1 LFHAQYQIKT
11 GILMKDF
18 FDADWVGLLEI
29 SKPALHI
36 LLILLMSWAAFKLS
50 GKMILLIRSAIL
62 DRADSKLEELKRIET
77 LSRVFRYLT
86 SVVITIVTGMLLLSE
101 LGISIAPILAGA
113 GVVGIAIGF
122 GAQSLV
128 KDFFS
133 GFFLLLENQIR
144 QGDVIEVAGKSGQVQ
159 EITLRYVRL
168 SDYQGNVHF
177 IPNGIITTVTNM
189 SREFAYAVMEI
200 GVSHNANLDEVM
212 KLMHE
217 VGEELRKDHGFAL
230 KILDGLEIAGIDNMT
245 DTAIILKCR
254 FKVQSL
260 EQLNV
265 RREYLQRIK
274 HAFDAR
280 NIEIRLAK

>member
-1 LFHAQYQIKT
+1 
-11 GILMKDF
+11 MRDF
-18 FDADWVGLLEI
+18 FDADWVRLLEI

-200 GVSHNANLDEVM
+200 GVPHNTDVSEVM

-217 VGEELRKDHGFAL
+217 VGEGLRTDHNFAL
-230 KILDGLEIAGIDNMT
+230 KILDDLEIAGIDNMT
-245 DTAIILKCR
+245 DTAVIIKCR

>member
-1 LFHAQYQIKT
+1 M
-11 GILMKDF
+11 LMKDF
-18 FDADWVGLLEI
+18 FDADWVRLLEI

-50 GKMILLIRSAIL
+50 GKVILLIRSAIL

-133 GFFLLLENQIR
+133 GFFLLLENQVR

-200 GVSHNANLDEVM
+200 GVPHSADLNEVI
-212 KLMHE
+212 KVMHE
-217 VGEELRKDHGFAL
+217 VGEDLRKDHGFAL
-230 KILDGLEIAGIDNMT
+230 KILDGLEVAGIDNMT
-245 DTAIILKCR
+245 DTAVIIKSR

-265 RREYLQRIK
+265 RREYLRRIK
-274 HAFDAR
+274 HAFDAS
-280 NIEIRLAK
+280 NIEIRLAR